1 MEDKNQIS
9 IREEK
14 NEKNS
19 SFPETTESEIQ
30 FLISDLKTLLF
41 NPPNNKLP
49 ENKKR
54 NSNEIVRH
62 ISDYKYSSIIFQ
74 DLRNGKYI
82 QIDLKRN
89 KFIIFNLY
97 DNKWIKES
105 FIFAENIKSFWDMKN
120 LSLKLFDGRSPFEI
134 VRDIFFIN
142 NNRAYLNDEKKQ
154 LLRKI
159 KTKLNLINLQ
169 IYVYQLMNEKNDKN
183 ILETNNVLKII
194 DRLLANVID
203 VLGEN
208 LMSKMNEDNDL
219 LTLINA
225 IKHFLREKE
234 YKQRELTLGDKKIRD
249 INSGNRGENTIIE
262 NISEP
267 LFDELENMK
276 EIDSKPFIDRM
287 KNYSEYV
294 LFLKPEGY
302 NFN

>member
-14 NEKNS
+14 NEKNFF
-19 SFPETTESEIQ
+19 FPETTESEIQ
-30 FLISDLKTLLF
+30 FLIRDLKTLLF

-49 ENKKR
+49 ENKKG

-105 FIFAENIKSFWDMKN
+105 FIFAENIKSFWDMN
-120 LSLKLFDGRSPFEI
+120 YLRLILFNGRSSFEI
-134 VRDIFFIN
+134 VRDIFLVK

-154 LLRKI
+154 LLRKN
-159 KTKLNLINLQ
+159 KTKLDLINLQ

-225 IKHFLREKE
+225 IKYLLREKK
-234 YKQRELTLGDKKIRD
+234 YRQREFTLGDKKIKY
-249 INSGNRGENTIIE
+249 INSGNRGKNTIIE

-267 LFDELENMK
+267 LFEEYEMENKK
-276 EIDSKPFIDRM
+276 ENEHFIDNM
-287 KNYSEYV
+287 ADFV
-294 LFLKPEGY
+294 TIHFLEATE
-302 NFN
+302 